1 MRPVARPVARPE
13 ARPVANPTP
22 PRLNDVMR
30 VIGGIGRVLVTI
42 GLLTLSFAAYQ
53 LWGTG
58 LYEARAQDSLKQDF
72 AKGLKTTSPTS
83 PNPAK
88 PETEPLPIP
97 SGDAIAI
104 ISIPSIG
111 VEHAVVQ
118 GVRRSDLRK
127 APGHYPNTPLPGEL
141 GNSAI
146 AGHRTTYGAP
156 FGRLDEL
163 RPGNLIQIRTAT
175 GEFRYSVTE
184 TIIVRPTELSV
195 LNATPTATLT
205 LTTCHPRFSAAR
217 RLVVRASL
225 VLESSAPVSKAPT
238 IIPDVSDTTL
248 DGPEGESD
256 LRGTITWGVA
266 TLIVGLGWWAAFRKR
281 RVWQVRFG
289 GFIPFAIV
297 CFVWFGYLDRALPG
311 NY

>member
-1 MRPVARPVARPE
+1 
-13 ARPVANPTP
+13 
-22 PRLNDVMR
+22 MR
-30 VIGGIGRVLVTI
+30 VIGGIGRALVTI

-58 LYEARAQDSLKQDF
+58 VYEAKAQDSLKQDF
-72 AKGLKTTSPTS
+72 AKGLKTTTTTNGDPS
-83 PNPAK
+83 A
-88 PETEPLPIP
+88 PESKPLPIP

-118 GVRRSDLRK
+118 GVRRADLRK
-127 APGHYPNTPLPGEL
+127 GPGHYPNTPLPGEL
-141 GNSAI
+141 GNAAI

-163 RPGNLIQIRTAT
+163 RPGNLIEVRTAD
-175 GEFRYSVTE
+175 GDFRYSVTE

-205 LTTCHPRFSAAR
+205 LTTCHPRFSASR
-217 RLVVRASL
+217 RLVVHASL
-225 VLESSAPVSKAPT
+225 VPASSAPVRDPSITQPAPVT
-238 IIPDVSDTTL
+238 SSLDTAHGKV
-248 DGPEGESD
+248 DY
-256 LRGTITWGVA
+256 RGAVIWGLA
-266 TLIVGLGWWAAFRKR
+266 TLAVGLGWWGAFRKR

>member
-1 MRPVARPVARPE
+1 
-13 ARPVANPTP
+13 
-22 PRLNDVMR
+22 MR

-58 LYEARAQDSLKQDF
+58 VYEAKAQDSLKQDF
-72 AKGLKTTSPTS
+72 AKGLKTTTTTNGDPS
-83 PNPAK
+83 A
-88 PETEPLPIP
+88 PESKPLPIP

-118 GVRRSDLRK
+118 GVRRADLRK
-127 APGHYPNTPLPGEL
+127 GPGHYPNTPLPGEL
-141 GNSAI
+141 GNAAI

-163 RPGNLIQIRTAT
+163 RPGNLIEVRTAD
-175 GEFRYSVTE
+175 GDFRYSVTE

-205 LTTCHPRFSAAR
+205 LTTCHPRFSASR
-217 RLVVRASL
+217 RLVVHASL
-225 VLESSAPVSKAPT
+225 VPASSAPVRDPSITQPAPVT
-238 IIPDVSDTTL
+238 SSLDTANGKV
-248 DGPEGESD
+248 DY
-256 LRGTITWGVA
+256 RGAVIWGLA
-266 TLIVGLGWWAAFRKR
+266 TLAVGLGWWGAFRKR

>member
-1 MRPVARPVARPE
+1 
-13 ARPVANPTP
+13 
-22 PRLNDVMR
+22 MR

-72 AKGLKTTSPTS
+72 ATGLKTTTTTNGDPS
-83 PNPAK
+83 A
-88 PETEPLPIP
+88 PESKPLPIP

-118 GVRRSDLRK
+118 GVRRADLRK
-127 APGHYPNTPLPGEL
+127 GPGHYPNTPLPGEL
-141 GNSAI
+141 GNAAI

-175 GEFRYSVTE
+175 GEYRYSVTE

-195 LNATPTATLT
+195 LDATPTATLT
-205 LTTCHPRFSAAR
+205 LTTCHPRFSASR
-217 RLVVRASL
+217 RLVVHAKL
-225 VLESSAPVSKAPT
+225 VPASSAPIRDPSLAQPASPT
-238 IIPDVSDTTL
+238 SSL
-248 DGPEGESD
+248 DAAHGKVD
-256 LRGTITWGVA
+256 YRGAVIWGVA
-266 TLIVGLGWWAAFRKR
+266 TLIVGLGWWGAFRKR
-281 RVWQVRFG
+281 RIWQVRFG

-297 CFVWFGYLDRALPG
+297 CFIWFGYVDRALPG

>member
-1 MRPVARPVARPE
+1 MRPLVSPVL
-13 ARPVANPTP
+13 NPTP
-22 PRLNDVMR
+22 PRLKYVMR
-30 VIGGIGRVLVTI
+30 VVGGLGRVLVTI

-72 AKGLKTTSPTS
+72 AKGLKTTTTTS
-83 PNPAK
+83 PDPAK
-88 PETEPLPIP
+88 PAPKPLPIP
-97 SGDAIAI
+97 SGDAVAI

-118 GVRRSDLRK
+118 GVSRSDLRK
-127 APGHYPNTPLPGEL
+127 GPGHYPNTPLPGEL
-141 GNSAI
+141 GNAAI

-163 RPGNLIQIRTAT
+163 RPGNLIEVRTAA
-175 GEFRYSVTE
+175 GDYRYSVTE
-184 TIIVRPTELSV
+184 TIIVKPTELSV

-205 LTTCHPRFSAAR
+205 LTTCHPRFSASR
-217 RLVVRASL
+217 RLVVHASL
-225 VLESSAPVSKAPT
+225 VTETSAPLRDPSLTEASAT
-238 IIPDVSDTTL
+238 ITGL
-248 DGPEGESD
+248 DGPQASLD
-256 LRGTITWGVA
+256 YRGAIAWGVA
-266 TLIVGLGWWAAFRKR
+266 TLVVGLGWWAAFRKR

-297 CFVWFGYLDRALPG
+297 CFVWFGYLDRVLPG

>member
-1 MRPVARPVARPE
+1 
-13 ARPVANPTP
+13 
-22 PRLNDVMR
+22 MR

-72 AKGLKTTSPTS
+72 AKSLKTTTTTGAG
-83 PNPAK
+83 PAK
-88 PETEPLPIP
+88 VVPLPIP

-104 ISIPSIG
+104 IRIPRIG
-111 VEHAVVQ
+111 VERAVVE
-118 GVRRSDLRK
+118 GVSRADLRK
-127 APGHYPNTPLPGEL
+127 APGHYPNTPMPGEL
-141 GNSAI
+141 GNAAI

-163 RPGNLIQIRTAT
+163 RPGDLIEIRTAA
-175 GEFRYSVTE
+175 GNYRYSVTE
-184 TIIVRPTELSV
+184 TIIVKPTELSV

-205 LTTCHPRFSAAR
+205 LTTCHPRFSASR
-217 RLVVRASL
+217 RLVVHASL
-225 VLESSAPVSKAPT
+225 ITESSAPVREPSLTQPASP
-238 IIPDVSDTTL
+238 ILNL
-248 DGPEGESD
+248 DGPASKVES
-256 LRGTITWGVA
+256 RGAILWGSA
-266 TLIVGLGWWAAFRKR
+266 TLAVGLLWWAAFRKR
-281 RVWQVRFG
+281 RSWLIRLG

-297 CFVWFGYLDRALPG
+297 CFIWFGYIDRMLPS

>member
-1 MRPVARPVARPE
+1 
-13 ARPVANPTP
+13 
-22 PRLNDVMR
+22 MR
-30 VIGGIGRVLVTI
+30 VIGAIGRVLVTI
-42 GLLTLSFAAYQ
+42 GMLTLSFAAYQ

-58 LYEARAQDSLKQDF
+58 VYEAKAQDSLKQDF
-72 AKGLKTTSPTS
+72 AKGLKTTTTTNGDPS
-83 PNPAK
+83 A
-88 PETEPLPIP
+88 PESKPLPIP

-118 GVRRSDLRK
+118 GVRRADLRK
-127 APGHYPNTPLPGEL
+127 GPGHYPNTPLPGEL
-141 GNSAI
+141 GNAAI

-163 RPGNLIQIRTAT
+163 RPGNLIEVRTAD
-175 GEFRYSVTE
+175 GDFRYSVTE

-195 LNATPTATLT
+195 LNATPNATLT
-205 LTTCHPRFSAAR
+205 LTTCHPRFSASR
-217 RLVVRASL
+217 RLVVHANL
-225 VLESSAPVSKAPT
+225 VPASSAPVRDPS
-238 IIPDVSDTTL
+238 IPQAISPAKNL
-248 DGPEGESD
+248 DGPHD
-256 LRGTITWGVA
+256 KINYRGTIIWGLA
-266 TLIVGLGWWAAFRKR
+266 TLAVGMGWWAAFRKR

-297 CFVWFGYLDRALPG
+297 CFIWFGYLDRALPG

>member
-1 MRPVARPVARPE
+1 
-13 ARPVANPTP
+13 
-22 PRLNDVMR
+22 MR

-58 LYEARAQDSLKQDF
+58 LYEAKAQDSLKQDF

-88 PETEPLPIP
+88 PETKPLPIP

-175 GEFRYSVTE
+175 G
-184 TIIVRPTELSV
+184 
-195 LNATPTATLT
+195 
-205 LTTCHPRFSAAR
+205 
-217 RLVVRASL
+217 
-225 VLESSAPVSKAPT
+225 
-238 IIPDVSDTTL
+238 
-248 DGPEGESD
+248 
-256 LRGTITWGVA
+256 
-266 TLIVGLGWWAAFRKR
+266 
-281 RVWQVRFG
+281 
-289 GFIPFAIV
+289 
-297 CFVWFGYLDRALPG
+297 
-311 NY
+311 

>member
-1 MRPVARPVARPE
+1 
-13 ARPVANPTP
+13 
-22 PRLNDVMR
+22 MR
-30 VIGGIGRVLVTI
+30 VIGAIGRVLVTI

-58 LYEARAQDSLKQDF
+58 VYEAKAQDSLKQDF
-72 AKGLKTTSPTS
+72 AKGLKTTTTTNGDPS
-83 PNPAK
+83 A
-88 PETEPLPIP
+88 PESKPLPIP

-118 GVRRSDLRK
+118 GVRRADLRK
-127 APGHYPNTPLPGEL
+127 GPGHYPNTPLPGEL
-141 GNSAI
+141 GNAAI

-175 GEFRYSVTE
+175 GEYRYSVTE

-205 LTTCHPRFSAAR
+205 LTTCHPRFSASR
-217 RLVVRASL
+217 RLVVHAKL
-225 VLESSAPVSKAPT
+225 VPASSAPIRDPSITQPEPVTS
-238 IIPDVSDTTL
+238 SL
-248 DGPEGESD
+248 DGAHGKVD
-256 LRGTITWGVA
+256 NRGAVIWGFA
-266 TLIVGLGWWAAFRKR
+266 TLAVGLGWWGAFRKR
-281 RVWQVRFG
+281 RIWQVRFG

-297 CFVWFGYLDRALPG
+297 CFIWFGYVDRALPG

>member
-1 MRPVARPVARPE
+1 
-13 ARPVANPTP
+13 
-22 PRLNDVMR
+22 MR
-30 VIGGIGRVLVTI
+30 VIGAIGRVLVTI

-58 LYEARAQDSLKQDF
+58 VYEAKAQDSLKQDF
-72 AKGLKTTSPTS
+72 AKGLKTTTTTNGDPS
-83 PNPAK
+83 A
-88 PETEPLPIP
+88 PESKPLPIP

-118 GVRRSDLRK
+118 GVRRADLRK
-127 APGHYPNTPLPGEL
+127 GPGHYPNTPLPGEL

-163 RPGNLIQIRTAT
+163 RPGNLIQIRTPT
-175 GEFRYSVTE
+175 GEYRYSVTE

-205 LTTCHPRFSAAR
+205 LTTCHPRFSASR
-217 RLVVRASL
+217 RLVVHAKL
-225 VLESSAPVSKAPT
+225 VPASSAPIRDPSITQPEPVTS
-238 IIPDVSDTTL
+238 SL
-248 DGPEGESD
+248 DGAHGKVD
-256 LRGTITWGVA
+256 NRGAVIWGFA
-266 TLIVGLGWWAAFRKR
+266 TLAVGLGWWGAFRKR
-281 RVWQVRFG
+281 RIWQVRFG

-297 CFVWFGYLDRALPG
+297 CFIWFGYVDRALPG